1 MFQSSAA
8 MFLGLAVFWEFYR
21 EADSSVSVTESQSS
35 GENERKGVVQ
45 NLFTKIF
52 FDIFVHITKKDKVPD

>member
-1 MFQSSAA
+1 

>member
-1 MFQSSAA
+1 

-52 FDIFVHITKKDKVPD
+52 FDIFVHITKQDKVPD

>member
-1 MFQSSAA
+1 M
-8 MFLGLAVFWEFYR
+8 EFYC

-52 FDIFVHITKKDKVPD
+52 FDIFVHITKQDKVPD